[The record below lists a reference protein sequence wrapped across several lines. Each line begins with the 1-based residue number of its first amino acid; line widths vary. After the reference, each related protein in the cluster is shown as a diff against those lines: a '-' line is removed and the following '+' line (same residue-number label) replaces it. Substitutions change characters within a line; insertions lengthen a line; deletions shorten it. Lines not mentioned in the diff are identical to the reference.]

1 MPINRSEKIPLLQR
15 LTALAANCLRAGCMT
30 CIVRALQF
38 TTPAEFARRRSCPT
52 RIQVFFE
59 VDFMLSEKLIDDSG
73 QRPFSS
79 LSHLHG
85 RR

>member
-1 MPINRSEKIPLLQR
+1 MPIHRSGKMSLLQR

-38 TTPAEFARRRSCPT
+38 TALAEFAPRRSCPT
-52 RIQVFFE
+52 RIRVFFE
-59 VDFMLSEKLIDDSG
+59 VDFMLSDEQIDANG
-73 QRPFSS
+73 QRPFAS
-79 LSHLHG
+79 LSNLNG